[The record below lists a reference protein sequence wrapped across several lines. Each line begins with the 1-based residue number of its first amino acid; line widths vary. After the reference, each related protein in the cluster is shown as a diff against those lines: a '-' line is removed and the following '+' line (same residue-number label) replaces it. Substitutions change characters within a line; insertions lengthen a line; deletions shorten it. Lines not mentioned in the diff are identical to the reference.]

1 MKTFDYFL
9 DQKVATWYRTRF
21 KIEAS
26 NQEEADEK
34 AKEFILLDKHRGI
47 SWDEI
52 EGVQELLR
60 PEDNGLQPTEE
71 LFQSNGEDEII
82 WSNFKNQ

>member
-34 AKEFILLDKHRGI
+34 AKEFILLDKHSGI

-60 PEDNGLQPTEE
+60 PEDNGFQPTEE